1 MSDTTPGWQPDP
13 TGKHDHRYWDGS
25 RWTDDVADA
34 GVAGTDPFEA
44 AAPEVPVVE
53 EPAAPEGPVGEEP
66 TAPEVPAADEPV
78 ATEPVATEL
87 VATDETLVDQAVPS
101 ADATDTYPAATDE
114 PAAWSTAPAPPPPYV
129 PTEPVAGADDSKK
142 RLLIGG
148 GILAAVVLAV
158 IAFLA
163 LGGDDD
169 DPATEKASQSSDTT
183 DNTDSTEPSDTTGGG
198 GGEGS
203 YGSDPELD
211 ELYDSCEEGVYADC
225 DLLYFDSPSGSEY
238 QEFGDTCGN
247 RNEPG
252 ELCAKLYADDGGED
266 DGGDTGGLPDGV
278 ELPDDYRQQ
287 LAEIYQTT
295 FDLST
300 EQSECLAGKLVDA
313 IEGGTVSEDQAT
325 SEVLDYLSDCDITLE
340 EIGAN

>member
-44 AAPEVPVVE
+44 VE
-53 EPAAPEGPVGEEP
+53 TEA
-66 TAPEVPAADEPV
+66 PAADEPV
-78 ATEPVATEL
+78 APEEPVAEEP
-87 VATDETLVDQAVPS
+87 VAPEEPSAADETLVDQAVPAS
-101 ADATDTYPAATDE
+101 DATDTYPAAADE
-114 PAAWSTAPAPPPPYV
+114 PAAWATAPAPPPPYV
-129 PTEPVAGADDSKK
+129 PTEPVADADDPKK

-169 DPATEKASQSSDTT
+169 EPATEKASQSSDTT
-183 DNTDSTEPSDTTGGG
+183 DPTDPTDPTDTTEGG

-203 YGSDPELD
+203 YGSDPDLD
-211 ELYDSCEEGVYADC
+211 ELYDSCEEGVYSDC

-252 ELCAKLYADDGGED
+252 ELCAKLYAEDGGEG

-287 LAEIYQTT
+287 LAEIYEST
-295 FDLST
+295 FDLSS

-313 IEGGTVSEDQAT
+313 IESGSVSEDEAT
-325 SEVLDYLSDCDITLE
+325 SEVLDYLSDCDISLE